1 MFVRRLLRIYLGL
14 LHSAWKKE
22 RIPHQVTLAVWS
34 PQSVVVVSADFCA
47 RIKIIVCQMHD
58 VWLNCHAIDIEI
70 NQLLGA
76 DEYQSGLGSNTTSK
90 NDHGITLT

>member
-1 MFVRRLLRIYLGL
+1 
-14 LHSAWKKE
+14 
-22 RIPHQVTLAVWS
+22 
-34 PQSVVVVSADFCA
+34 
-47 RIKIIVCQMHD
+47 MHD